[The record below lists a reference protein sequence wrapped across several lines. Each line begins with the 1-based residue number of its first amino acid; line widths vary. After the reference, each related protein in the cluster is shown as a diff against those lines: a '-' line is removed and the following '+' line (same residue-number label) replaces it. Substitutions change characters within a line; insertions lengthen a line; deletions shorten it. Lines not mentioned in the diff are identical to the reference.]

1 MLLYTN
7 IKKGKAN
14 QTAQCHLGVDK
25 IGMVDKEKTSFEK
38 QATKSNDYAQ
48 CEEIQSDV
56 HKTNFCINTIEQ
68 QQF

>member
-14 QTAQCHLGVDK
+14 QTPQCHLGVGK
-25 IGMVDKEKTSFEK
+25 IGMVDKEKTSVEK
-38 QATKSNDYAQ
+38 QVTKLNDYAR
-48 CEEIQSDV
+48 CEEIQSGV

-68 QQF
+68 HF